1 MPEKSS
7 LDSQRFASNNSA
19 PRTLEEQ
26 RRRLGEV
33 DKVQIRLIAQA
44 DSVQRYQ
51 MMYSLRDYV
60 FFTWRRGL
68 QAKYPELSEMERC
81 QLLFEKLQANG

>member
-1 MPEKSS
+1 MPEKSA
-7 LDSQRFASNNSA
+7 LNRQRPAHVKSA
-19 PRTLEEQ
+19 PRDIEEQ
-26 RRRLGEV
+26 RRRLGDV
-33 DKVQIRLIAQA
+33 DKVQMRLIAQA

-81 QLLFEKLQANG
+81 RLMFEKLQANG